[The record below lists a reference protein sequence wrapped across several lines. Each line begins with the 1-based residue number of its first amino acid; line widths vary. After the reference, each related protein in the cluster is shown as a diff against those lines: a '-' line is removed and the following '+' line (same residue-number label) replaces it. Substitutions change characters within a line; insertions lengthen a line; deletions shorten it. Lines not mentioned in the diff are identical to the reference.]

1 MKLLHI
7 GDLHIGKKLNDIILL
22 NDQKIVLNQIIQI
35 SIEEDV
41 DGILIAGDVYDKNSP
56 SNEAMDLFNDFITK
70 LVKLE
75 KKVYIIAGNHD
86 ANQKI
91 SYFSYLLRKN
101 NVFVSEEF
109 LGTTQEII
117 ENDEYGEV
125 HIHLLPFIKPI
136 FVKKIYPNEI
146 INTYEDAIK
155 TTLGHSKVDVNNR
168 NILLCHQFITGSE
181 TSDSEQLAIG
191 GLDNIDYTVFDDFDY
206 VALGHI
212 HKAQKVGRDT
222 LRYSGSILKY
232 SFSEANHVKSCTL
245 LNIKEKGNIEIKKI
259 PLIQRN
265 DVRIIKG
272 NYDEIISMPYSLD
285 YVKIILEDEIV
296 PIDARYNILMVFPN
310 MMKLVLANS
319 RTDDDNTIEITDD
332 FRLASIMDLFID
344 FYKIQNNNV
353 EPTLEQR
360 EILESILKELEDYN
374 K

>member
-136 FVKKIYPNEI
+136 VVKKIYPNEI

-155 TTLGHSKVDVNNR
+155 TTLGYSKVDVNNR

-245 LNIKEKGNIEIKKI
+245 LNIKEKGKIEIKKI
-259 PLIQRN
+259 PLIQPN

-353 EPTLEQR
+353 EPTSEQR

-374 K
+374 